1 MSVKG
6 VRFDM
11 DGVLVDNMW
20 MHILVFERFLSQW
33 GVSDIAA
40 KLTARA
46 GMGND
51 EIISDLLPAEVI
63 EKMGLTQLGVDKER
77 LYRQMYAEDIKPVEG
92 LIDFLKELKSKGIK
106 CAVGS
111 SGCRE
116 NVEFVIKS
124 CGLESYFD
132 ALVYSDLVTRCKPD
146 PQIYLKAMELL
157 GVSGQEAVVFED
169 AKVGVTA
176 ARRAEVKTVVGVATT
191 LPAETLEKESDVDV
205 VISDFTQILQHPIF
219 N

>member
-6 VRFDM
+6 VIFDM

-33 GVSDIAA
+33 GVSDIGA

-51 EIISDLLPAEVI
+51 EIISDLLPPEVI
-63 EKMGLTQLGVDKER
+63 EKMGLAQLGVDKER

-92 LIDFLKELKSKGIK
+92 LVDFLKELKSKGIK

-176 ARRAEVKTVVGVATT
+176 ARRAGVKTVVGVATT

>member
-1 MSVKG
+1 
-6 VRFDM
+6 M

-33 GVSDIAA
+33 GVSDIGA

-51 EIISDLLPAEVI
+51 EIISDLLPPEVI
-63 EKMGLTQLGVDKER
+63 EKMGLAQLGVDKER

-92 LIDFLKELKSKGIK
+92 LVDFLKELKSKGIK

-176 ARRAEVKTVVGVATT
+176 ARRAGVKTVVGVATT